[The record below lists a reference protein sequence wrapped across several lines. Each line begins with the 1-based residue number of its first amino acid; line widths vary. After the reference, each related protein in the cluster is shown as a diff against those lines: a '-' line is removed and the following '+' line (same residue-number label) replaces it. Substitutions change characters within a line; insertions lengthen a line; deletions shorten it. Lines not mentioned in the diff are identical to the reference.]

1 MKENLIRNSYLNSFN
16 INDDENGLRSLI
28 VINTKCLIDDKTQ
41 RYVYIDNN
49 RLKDELRYYNFYG
62 TKPSYDDILSILIPL
77 ILSNTNIQK
86 SEDEVISL
94 IQKYVKYFK
103 REENLFEY
111 IIGALIYNALI
122 HYILEDK
129 NIEYGELLQLL
140 KEKIIGFSIELEKPN
155 VIKFQMARINAI
167 QLIDNYIDLKVSDYE
182 DGKIIKNLLNVIYD
196 IYIEERKVSN
206 IGILS
211 IKKSIL
217 SILGEESNLNTD
229 NIDFLEQMSHY
240 IIKLRKYVINKK
252 TYNLNS
258 DPRNLITYNE
268 GEVVSDAILNKINI
282 VSKELKDNILHIKVI
297 SKSGEYNF
305 KFKKAW
311 S

>member
-16 INDDENGLRSLI
+16 INDEEKGLTDLI
-28 VINTKCLIDDKTQ
+28 IINTKCLIDDKIQ

-62 TKPSYDDILSILIPL
+62 IKPSYDDILNILLPL
-77 ILSNTNIQK
+77 ILANTNIQK

-94 IQKYVKYFK
+94 IEKYVKYFK
-103 REENLFEY
+103 KEDNIFEY
-111 IIGALIYNALI
+111 TIGALMYNALI
-122 HYILEDK
+122 HYILDNK
-129 NIEYGELLQLL
+129 NIEYDRLLQLL
-140 KEKIIGFSIELEKPN
+140 KERIIGFSIELEKLN
-155 VIKFQMARINAI
+155 MVKFQMTRINTI
-167 QLIDNYIDLKVSDYE
+167 QLIDNYIDLKVDDYD

-196 IYIEERKVSN
+196 IYIEERNVSN

-217 SILGEESNLNTD
+217 SILGEESKLNMD
-229 NIDFLEQMSHY
+229 NIDFIEQMSHY

-252 TYNLNS
+252 TYDLNS
-258 DPRNLITYNE
+258 DPRNLIKYDE
-268 GEVVSDAILNKINI
+268 GEIVCDAILNKINI
-282 VSKELKDNILHIKVI
+282 ASKELRDNVLHVKVK

-305 KFKKAW
+305 KFKKA
-311 S
+311 

>member
-16 INDDENGLRSLI
+16 INDEKKGLQDLI
-28 VINTKCLIDDKTQ
+28 IINTKCLIDDKIQ

-62 TKPSYDDILSILIPL
+62 TKPDYDDILNILLPL
-77 ILSNTNIQK
+77 ILANTNIQK

-94 IQKYVKYFK
+94 IQKYIKYFK
-103 REENLFEY
+103 KEEHLFEY
-111 IIGALIYNALI
+111 IIGALMYNALI

-129 NIEYGELLQLL
+129 NIEYGQLLQLL
-140 KEKIIGFSIELEKPN
+140 KEKIIGFSIELEKLN
-155 VIKFQMARINAI
+155 MIKFQMARINAI
-167 QLIDNYIDLKVSDYE
+167 QLIDNYIDLKIDNYE

-196 IYIEERKVSN
+196 VYIEEKDVSN
-206 IGILS
+206 IGVLS

-217 SILGEESNLNTD
+217 SILGEEANLNTD

-258 DPRNLITYNE
+258 DPRNLIKYNE

-282 VSKELKDNILHIKVI
+282 VSKELEDNILHLKVK

-305 KFKKAW
+305 KFKKA
-311 S
+311 

>member
-16 INDDENGLRSLI
+16 INDEEKGLQDLI
-28 VINTKCLIDDKTQ
+28 IINTKCLIDDKTQ
-41 RYVYIDNN
+41 RYVYVDNN

-62 TKPSYDDILSILIPL
+62 TKPSYDDILNILLPL

-86 SEDEVISL
+86 SEDEVIIL

-103 REENLFEY
+103 KNDNLFEY
-111 IIGALIYNALI
+111 IIGALMYNALI
-122 HYILEDK
+122 HYILENK
-129 NIEYGELLQLL
+129 NIEYEQLLQLL
-140 KEKIIGFSIELEKPN
+140 KEKIIGFSIELEKLN
-155 VIKFQMARINAI
+155 MIKFQMARINTI
-167 QLIDNYIDLKVSDYE
+167 QLIDNYIDLKVDNYE
-182 DGKIIKNLLNVIYD
+182 DGKIIKNLLNIIYD
-196 IYIEERKVSN
+196 IYIEERNVNN

-217 SILGEESNLNTD
+217 SILGEQSNLNMD
-229 NIDFLEQMSHY
+229 NIDFLDQMSHY

-258 DPRNLITYNE
+258 DPRNLIKYNE
-268 GEVVSDAILNKINI
+268 GEVVPDAILNKINI
-282 VSKELKDNILHIKVI
+282 VSKELKDNVLHIKVK

-305 KFKKAW
+305 KFKKA
-311 S
+311 

>member
-1 MKENLIRNSYLNSFN
+1 MKESLIRNSYLNSFN
-16 INDDENGLRSLI
+16 IDDDENGLRSLI

-62 TKPSYDDILSILIPL
+62 TKPSYDDILSILLPL

-94 IQKYVKYFK
+94 IQKYVKYLK

-129 NIEYGELLQLL
+129 NIEYSQLLQLL
-140 KEKIIGFSIELEKPN
+140 KEKIIGFSIELEKLYM
-155 VIKFQMARINAI
+155 IKFQMARINAI
-167 QLIDNYIDLKVSDYE
+167 QLIDNYIDLKVNDYE

-196 IYIEERKVSN
+196 IYIEERNVSN

-217 SILGEESNLNTD
+217 SILGEESNLNID

-240 IIKLRKYVINKK
+240 IIKLRKYAINKK

-258 DPRNLITYNE
+258 DPRNLIKYNE

-282 VSKELKDNILHIKVI
+282 VSKELQDNILHIKI
-297 SKSGEYNF
+297 KSKSGEYNF
-305 KFKKAW
+305 KFKKA
-311 S
+311 

>member
-16 INDDENGLRSLI
+16 INDEEKGLQDLI
-28 VINTKCLIDDKTQ
+28 IINTKCLIDDKTQ
-41 RYVYIDNN
+41 RYVYVDNN

-62 TKPSYDDILSILIPL
+62 IKPSYDDILNILLPL

-86 SEDEVISL
+86 SEDEVIIL

-103 REENLFEY
+103 KNDNLFEY
-111 IIGALIYNALI
+111 IIGALMYNALI
-122 HYILEDK
+122 HYILENK
-129 NIEYGELLQLL
+129 NIEYRQLLQLL
-140 KEKIIGFSIELEKPN
+140 KEKIIGFSIELEKLN
-155 VIKFQMARINAI
+155 MIKFQMARINAI
-167 QLIDNYIDLKVSDYE
+167 QLIDNYIDLKVDNYE
-182 DGKIIKNLLNVIYD
+182 DGKIIKNLLNAIYD
-196 IYIEERKVSN
+196 IYIEERNVNN

-217 SILGEESNLNTD
+217 SILGEQSNLNMD

-258 DPRNLITYNE
+258 DPRNLIKYNE
-268 GEVVSDAILNKINI
+268 GEVVPDAILNKINI
-282 VSKELKDNILHIKVI
+282 VSKELKDNVLHIKVK

-305 KFKKAW
+305 KFKKA
-311 S
+311 

>member
-16 INDDENGLRSLI
+16 INDEGKGLQDLI
-28 VINTKCLIDDKTQ
+28 IINTKCLIDDKIQ

-62 TKPSYDDILSILIPL
+62 TKPSYDDILNILLPL
-77 ILSNTNIQK
+77 ILANTNIQK

-94 IQKYVKYFK
+94 IQKYVKYLK
-103 REENLFEY
+103 KDDNLFEY
-111 IIGALIYNALI
+111 IIGALMYNALI

-129 NIEYGELLQLL
+129 NIEYNQLLQLL
-140 KEKIIGFSIELEKPN
+140 KEKIIGFSIELEKLN
-155 VIKFQMARINAI
+155 MIKFQMARINAI
-167 QLIDNYIDLKVSDYE
+167 QLIDNYIDSKVDNYE

-196 IYIEERKVSN
+196 IYIEERNASN

-217 SILGEESNLNTD
+217 SILGEELKLNTD

-258 DPRNLITYNE
+258 DPRNLIKYNE

-282 VSKELKDNILHIKVI
+282 VSKELQDNVLRIKVK

-305 KFKKAW
+305 KFKKA
-311 S
+311 